1 MSSSM
6 QFRYTGLSNRPI
18 VPHIVKKDLTPALKR
33 LNPII
38 AEEVDQCFREE
49 LPPGD
54 LSTLTPVNINYTL
67 LRIVAVVS
75 GRIFIGPELFR
86 TPEYVD
92 MAMNYTMDIVNAR
105 EAVTRLPKGERHLK
119 ASSLTEV
126 KTLREREKKA
136 WEILKPIIEARLRA
150 VEDPDY
156 RKPDDLLQWILDSP
170 AELTQQDIA
179 EMQLALTFAAIHT
192 TTMTV
197 TSAFY
202 TLAARPELVPELRE
216 EIRSAL
222 RVHGTFTSAA
232 LLDMKKMDSFF
243 SENARYYPLAFTSF
257 GRKVLQDFTLSTGQ
271 VIPAGVTIEVASHP
285 MAFDPEVV
293 ADPDSFDMLRSYK
306 LRQAAGA
313 AESGGGGGGGANQF
327 VTASPSNL
335 MWGYGRHACP
345 GRYFAANEAKMIVSR
360 AILDYEFRNVDGHEG
375 RYPNMDFGLQSIP
388 DPTKQ
393 LLFKRRDV

>member
-1 MSSSM
+1 MALR
-6 QFRYTGLSNRPI
+6 QI
-18 VPHIVKKDLTPALKR
+18 VNKFTER

-38 AEEVDQCFREE
+38 AEEVDQCFRDE
-49 LPPGD
+49 LHPKD
-54 LSTLTPVNINYTL
+54 LSTFTPVNINHTL

-75 GRIFIGPELFR
+75 GRIFIGPELCR

-119 ASSLTEV
+119 ASSLSEV

-136 WEILKPIIEARLRA
+136 WAMLRPIIEARLRA

-202 TLAARPELVPELRE
+202 TLAARPELVPELRD
-216 EIRSAL
+216 EIRSVL

-232 LLDMKKMDSFF
+232 LLDMRKMDSFF
-243 SENARYYPLAFTSF
+243 SENARYYPLAF
-257 GRKVLQDFTLSTGQ
+257 ST
-271 VIPAGVTIEVASHP
+271 
-285 MAFDPEVV
+285 
-293 ADPDSFDMLRSYK
+293 
-306 LRQAAGA
+306 
-313 AESGGGGGGGANQF
+313 
-327 VTASPSNL
+327 SPS
-335 MWGYGRHACP
+335 
-345 GRYFAANEAKMIVSR
+345 YFQDR
-360 AILDYEFRNVDGHEG
+360 A
-375 RYPNMDFGLQSIP
+375 QSTP
-388 DPTKQ
+388 
-393 LLFKRRDV
+393 LSYLEN